1 MKKITII
8 IIIILLIIGFA
19 VGTYFYFKGKRE
31 VINNQAKEGLISEKI
46 MQSPQLSSDKKWIY
60 YYSTAEAPAFYRL
73 ELETKKVEK
82 ISQDLMDIEE
92 INYSPDLEK
101 AAFKVTYNKDRFE
114 KYSSPFLNPKM
125 QEGQRRYWVVN
136 FKDGSLS
143 PLGENVLNLEFTFD
157 SKKIVFLYR
166 PLDGNSSINIADP
179 NGENYQKIIDW
190 QSESLVLRP
199 LDDNNFLL
207 VSINDEGGTNSGL
220 YKLLLKE
227 KKAQLLTKSYYSS
240 NLYISPS
247 KKNLLFISTTILDQ
261 KTSTIFFMTDAN
273 GQNYKEIITNKEYE
287 FDTSHLAWSKDEKSV
302 YLAAKNKNQPN
313 FNNLLKIDL
322 DSKAL
327 NQLKKEDNS
336 IFEAIDI
343 NSEGSLI
350 YYLLNSQL
358 YALKI

>member
-1 MKKITII
+1 MKKTII
-8 IIIILLIIGFA
+8 IIIVILLLIGLII
-19 VGTYFYFKGKRE
+19 GTYFYLKGKRE

-46 MQSPQLSSDKKWIY
+46 MQSPQLSPDKKWIY

-92 INYSPDLEK
+92 IIYSPDLEK

-114 KYSSPFLNPKM
+114 KYSSPFLNPEM

-143 PLGENVLNLEFTFD
+143 YLGENVLNLEFTFD

-166 PLDGNSSINIADP
+166 SLDNSSINIADP
-179 NGENYQKIIDW
+179 NGENYQKIVDW
-190 QSESLVLRP
+190 QSESVVLRP
-199 LDDNNFLL
+199 FDDNNFLL

-220 YKLLLKE
+220 YKLQIKE

-247 KKNLLFISTTILDQ
+247 KKSLLFISPTISGQ
-261 KTSTIFFMTDAN
+261 VTSTILFMTDAN
-273 GQNYKEIITNKEYE
+273 GQNYQEIITNKEYE
-287 FDTSHLAWSKDEKSV
+287 FDTFHLAWSKDEKSV
-302 YLAAKNKNQPN
+302 YLAAKSKNQEN

-322 DSKAL
+322 VNKTLS
-327 NQLKKEDNS
+327 QLKKEDNS
-336 IFEAIDI
+336 IFEAVDI
-343 NSEGSLI
+343 NNEGNLI

-358 YALKI
+358 YAAAI